1 MQIEKDFNL
10 FQNTMKQFL
19 NEIGTSAEKETSNL
33 ILNLFEDPE
42 SFQDKSREAALILS
56 EFGDSFSKSQ
66 IYHNFKGEII
76 NPQNKIIVS
85 GNSQVKI
92 VLMENRIHEIILM
105 NEATAHIDGKEF
117 AIAEILLMHDV
128 KAYIE
133 SSNYCRIF
141 VKTLDVSRIKT
152 LTSTVNGEGDI
163 VVRNSKVSISIKEIG
178 NKKQV
183 P

>member
-1 MQIEKDFNL
+1 MKPTKSIN
-10 FQNTMKQFL
+10 FQDAMRTFL
-19 NEIGTSAEKETSNL
+19 DEIGTSAEKETSNL

-76 NPQNKIIVS
+76 NPQKKIIVS

-92 VLMENRIHEIILM
+92 VLTEIRIHEIILM

-128 KAYIE
+128 KVYIE
-133 SSNYCRIF
+133 SSNYCRMF
-141 VKTLDVSRIKT
+141 VKVLDLDRIKT
-152 LTSTVNGEGDI
+152 ITSTINGDGDI
-163 VVRNSKVSISIKEIG
+163 IVRNNKVSISIKEIG
-178 NKKQV
+178 TKKQV